1 MILARD
7 LLYNGHLHSRYL
19 DMLKLLIVAVV
30 LAATSPLTR
39 ADSLLSSSNNFSEM
53 YSENLIRSDLQ
64 NILKTQIRSI
74 RLNTESH
81 MEQLLKDN
89 EKELSHKTE
98 KALRQEYDQ
107 KPAESS
113 DQIET
118 VRDNNIRPRTLQ
130 MATTSR
136 TREDTHA
143 IEAQLFAHAHVQ
155 RPVSDH

>member
-1 MILARD
+1 
-7 LLYNGHLHSRYL
+7 
-19 DMLKLLIVAVV
+19 MLKLLIVAVA

-39 ADSLLSSSNNFSEM
+39 ADSILNSSNIYSEM

-74 RLNTESH
+74 RLNTESR
-81 MEQLLKDN
+81 MEQILKDN
-89 EKELSHKTE
+89 EKKLSHKTE
-98 KALRQEYDQ
+98 KAMRREYDQ

-113 DQIET
+113 GQIKT
-118 VRDNNIRPRTLQ
+118 VRDNDIRPRKLQ
-130 MATTSR
+130 IITASR

-143 IEAQLFAHAHVQ
+143 IKAQLFAHAHIQ

>member
-1 MILARD
+1 
-7 LLYNGHLHSRYL
+7 
-19 DMLKLLIVAVV
+19 MLKLLIIAVV
-30 LAATSPLTR
+30 LAATSPLTI
-39 ADSLLSSSNNFSEM
+39 ADSLLSSSNNYSEM
-53 YSENLIRSDLQ
+53 YSENLIRSNLQ

-74 RLNTESH
+74 RLNTESR
-81 MEQLLKDN
+81 MEQILKDN
-89 EKELSHKTE
+89 EKKLSRKTE

-118 VRDNNIRPRTLQ
+118 VRDNDIRPRTLQ

-143 IEAQLFAHAHVQ
+143 IEAQLFAHAHIQ

>member
-1 MILARD
+1 
-7 LLYNGHLHSRYL
+7 
-19 DMLKLLIVAVV
+19 MLKLLIIAVV

-39 ADSLLSSSNNFSEM
+39 ADSLLSSSNNYSEM
-53 YSENLIRSDLQ
+53 YSENLIRSNLQ

-74 RLNTESH
+74 RLNTESR
-81 MEQLLKDN
+81 MEQILKDN
-89 EKELSHKTE
+89 EKKLSRKTE

-118 VRDNNIRPRTLQ
+118 VRDNNIRPRALQ
-130 MATTSR
+130 MVTASR
-136 TREDTHA
+136 TREDAHA
-143 IEAQLFAHAHVQ
+143 IEAHLFAHAHIQ

>member
-1 MILARD
+1 
-7 LLYNGHLHSRYL
+7 
-19 DMLKLLIVAVV
+19 MLKLLIVAVA

-39 ADSLLSSSNNFSEM
+39 ADSFLSSSNIYSEM

-74 RLNTESH
+74 RLNTQSR
-81 MEQLLKDN
+81 MEQILEDN
-89 EKELSHKTE
+89 EKKLSYETE
-98 KALRQEYDQ
+98 KVLRREYDQ

-113 DQIET
+113 SQIKT
-118 VRDNNIRPRTLQ
+118 VRDNDIRPRKLQ
-130 MATTSR
+130 IITTSR

-143 IEAQLFAHAHVQ
+143 IKTQLFAHAHIQ

>member
-1 MILARD
+1 
-7 LLYNGHLHSRYL
+7 
-19 DMLKLLIVAVV
+19 MLKLLIIAVV

-39 ADSLLSSSNNFSEM
+39 ADSLLSSSNNYSEM
-53 YSENLIRSDLQ
+53 YSENLIRSNLQ
-64 NILKTQIRSI
+64 NILKNQIRSI
-74 RLNTESH
+74 RLNTESR
-81 MEQLLKDN
+81 MEQILKDN
-89 EKELSHKTE
+89 EKKLSRKTE

-118 VRDNNIRPRTLQ
+118 VRDNDIRPRTLQ

>member
-1 MILARD
+1 
-7 LLYNGHLHSRYL
+7 
-19 DMLKLLIVAVV
+19 MLKLLIVAVV

-39 ADSLLSSSNNFSEM
+39 ADSLLSSSNNYSEM

-81 MEQLLKDN
+81 MEQILKDN

-118 VRDNNIRPRTLQ
+118 VRDNDIRPRTLQ
-130 MATTSR
+130 MVTTSR

-155 RPVSDH
+155 RPVSNH

>member
-1 MILARD
+1 
-7 LLYNGHLHSRYL
+7 
-19 DMLKLLIVAVV
+19 MLKLLIIAVV
-30 LAATSPLTR
+30 LAATSPLTI
-39 ADSLLSSSNNFSEM
+39 ADSLLSSSNNYSEM
-53 YSENLIRSDLQ
+53 YSENLIRSNLQ

-74 RLNTESH
+74 RLNTESR
-81 MEQLLKDN
+81 MEQILKDN
-89 EKELSHKTE
+89 EKKLSRKTE

-118 VRDNNIRPRTLQ
+118 VRDNDIRPRTLQ

>member
-1 MILARD
+1 
-7 LLYNGHLHSRYL
+7 
-19 DMLKLLIVAVV
+19 MLKLLIIAVV

-39 ADSLLSSSNNFSEM
+39 ADSLLSSSNNYSEM
-53 YSENLIRSDLQ
+53 YSENLIRSNLQ

-74 RLNTESH
+74 RLNTESR
-81 MEQLLKDN
+81 MEQILKDN
-89 EKELSHKTE
+89 EKKLSRKTE

-118 VRDNNIRPRTLQ
+118 VRDNDIRPRTLQ

>member
-1 MILARD
+1 
-7 LLYNGHLHSRYL
+7 
-19 DMLKLLIVAVV
+19 MLKLLIVAVV

-118 VRDNNIRPRTLQ
+118 VRDNDIRPRTLQ

>member
-1 MILARD
+1 
-7 LLYNGHLHSRYL
+7 
-19 DMLKLLIVAVV
+19 
-30 LAATSPLTR
+30 
-39 ADSLLSSSNNFSEM
+39 M
-53 YSENLIRSDLQ
+53 YSENLIRSNLQ

-74 RLNTESH
+74 KLNTESR
-81 MEQLLKDN
+81 MEQILKDN
-89 EKELSHKTE
+89 EKKLSRKTE

-118 VRDNNIRPRTLQ
+118 VRENSIRPRSQQLV
-130 MATTSR
+130 TTSR

-155 RPVSDH
+155 RPVSNH